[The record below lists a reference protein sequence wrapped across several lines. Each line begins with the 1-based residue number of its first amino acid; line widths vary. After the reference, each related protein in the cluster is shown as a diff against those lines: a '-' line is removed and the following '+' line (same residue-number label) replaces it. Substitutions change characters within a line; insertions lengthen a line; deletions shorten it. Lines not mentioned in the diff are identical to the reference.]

1 MSGVTVFKRYGIPS
15 RVSAFYG
22 VEGIDS
28 LSREELIQ
36 VVLEQRRLIE
46 QLRTEI
52 ERLKRGGS
60 AAPFSKGFR
69 KPNPKRPGR
78 RPGEGPFLRRAEPAD
93 AAMQE
98 RIAVPITVRCC
109 PDCGGALGECEEEI
123 VTITDMPG
131 RPKPEVRVFTVQ
143 VKHCQRCGRSV
154 RGRHPD
160 VAADQHGATAHRL
173 GPRVK
178 TLAHVLHYAH
188 GVPVRKVP
196 AIIDEMT
203 GVKLTQSAI
212 TQDALRQVEGGVG
225 AAYEQLRGGIREAPV
240 VHTDDTGWRIGGETA
255 HLMVFDTE
263 QSTLYQIRP
272 QHRNQEVREVVPSD
286 YGGVM
291 VTDRGKSYDAEEF
304 RHVAQQ
310 KCLSHLIRNIS
321 DVVETKSGRARQF
334 GERLKGLL
342 QEGLQVWH
350 AHRDGKTVDLEREAQ
365 RIEGELTR
373 HVRNRI
379 LKDDDNQRLLNGI
392 GTQHDRGRVL
402 RFLHNPTVEPT
413 NNRAERALRPAV
425 IARKVSHCS
434 KNQRG
439 AQAFVAFTSLV
450 QTIRK
455 KPGASLT
462 EVFRCSIRTRSP
474 QLASP

>member
-1 MSGVTVFKRYGIPS
+1 M
-15 RVSAFYG
+15 
-22 VEGIDS
+22 EDIDS

-36 VVLEQRRLIE
+36 VILQQQRLIE
-46 QLRTEI
+46 QLQTEI

-78 RPGEGPFLRRAEPAD
+78 KSGEGPFLRRAQPAD
-93 AAMQE
+93 VAAQE
-98 RIAVPITVRCC
+98 LITVAVTVICC
-109 PDCGGALGECEEEI
+109 PDCGGALGEGEEEI
-123 VTITDMPG
+123 VTITDMPE

-154 RGRHPD
+154 RGQHPD
-160 VAADQHGATAHRL
+160 VAADQHGASAHRL

-178 TLAHVLHYAH
+178 ALAHVLHYAH
-188 GVPVRKVP
+188 GVPVRKAP
-196 AIIDEMT
+196 AIIEEVT

-212 TQDALRQVEGGVG
+212 TQDALRQAEGRVG
-225 AAYEQLRGGIREAPV
+225 AAYQQLRDGIREAAV

-291 VTDRGKSYDAEEF
+291 VTDRGKSYDAEQF

-321 DVVETKSGRARQF
+321 DVVEAKSGRARQF
-334 GERLKGLL
+334 GERLKGFLR
-342 QEGLQVWH
+342 EGLQVWH
-350 AHRDGKTVDLEREAQ
+350 AHRSGKTVDLAAEAQ

-373 HVRNRI
+373 HLRNRI

-392 GTQHDRGRVL
+392 GTQHDQGRVL

-425 IARKVSHCS
+425 IARKVSQCS
-434 KNQRG
+434 KNRRG
-439 AQAFVAFTSLV
+439 AEAFVAFTSLV
-450 QTIRK
+450 QTMRK

-462 EVFRCSIRTRSP
+462 VAFQGTIHTRSP
-474 QLASP
+474 QPAFP